1 MSAALGELEQIV
13 LLALLQLGESGFGVA
28 VQSEIEGRTQR
39 RVSLG
44 AVYTTLAR
52 LEHKGFVAS
61 RVGDPTPQRGGR
73 RKKHYRVVPKGKRA
87 LVTSLETL
95 QTLSQGLVPALP
107 LRSAP

>member
-1 MSAALGELEQIV
+1 MMAATLGELEQVV
-13 LLALLQLGESGFGVA
+13 LLALLRLGEGGFGVA

-52 LEHKGFVAS
+52 LEQKGFVAS

-73 RKKHYRVVPKGKRA
+73 RKKLYRVLPKGKRA
-87 LVTSLETL
+87 LVTSIETL
-95 QTLSQGLVPALP
+95 HALTRGLAPTLQLQ
-107 LRSAP
+107 

>member
-1 MSAALGELEQIV
+1 MAASLGELEQVV
-13 LLALLQLGESGFGVA
+13 LLALLRLGDGGFGVS

-52 LEHKGFVAS
+52 LEQKGLVAS

-73 RKKHYRVVPKGKRA
+73 RKKLYRVLPKGKRA
-87 LVTSLETL
+87 LVTSIETL
-95 QTLSQGLVPALP
+95 HALTRGLAPTLQLQ
-107 LRSAP
+107 